1 MVHAIHING
10 SLDARQELPLPTG
23 VRSRSAGGIMA
34 MDEYEEKLNAFMQ
47 ANGIEG
53 VFLSTA
59 PVAFAAC
66 NEP

>member
-1 MVHAIHING
+1 
-10 SLDARQELPLPTG
+10 
-23 VRSRSAGGIMA
+23 MA